1 MGILRRPARHALG
14 RRGVRWG
21 GLVLAGVTALSTS
34 MLALPAPAQAGGL
47 LGLGGGGSSE
57 YIVSAPNGL
66 LSTVVGAVE
75 GVGATVDSTLSFV
88 DAVTTRLNSLEVSL
102 LQLVPGIV
110 VTPDLTVNVQG
121 TIGPSGR
128 APAAVFPQQTGATQL
143 WGQGDTGAGVNVAVL
158 DTGISPL
165 SDFTGRMVDG
175 VDLSGG
181 GNPWQDSY
189 GHGTFVAGLIAG
201 NGASSGGA
209 YTGEAPGAGLVSVKV
224 AGASGQT
231 DLATVISGV
240 GWTIANQSKDNI
252 RVLNMSLG
260 YLPVESTVLD
270 PLDQAV
276 EKAWESGIAVV
287 TSAGNS
293 GPGNGTVLSP
303 GDDPLVITAGAVDDG
318 GQANPAADTMTTFSS
333 VGPTNPDGWFK
344 PDLVT
349 SGRSVVSLRDPG
361 STIDNQNPSARV
373 GSTNFVGSG
382 TSFSSAITSGAA
394 ALLIAA
400 DPSYSPNTVKGTLL
414 GTTNQGPV
422 GNPFVDGHGILN
434 VSAAVGSG
442 PMTLNQQAPSILT
455 LLGQTVGLES
465 SGALSSWNPANWSGS
480 AWNGSAWNGSA
491 WNGSAW
497 NGSAWNG
504 SAWNGSAWNGSAWNG
519 SAWNGSAWN
528 GSAWNGSA
536 WNGSAWNGSAW
547 NGSAWNGSAWN
558 GSAWNGSAWN

>member
-1 MGILRRPARHALG
+1 MAILRRARREMG
-14 RRGVRWG
+14 RRCVRLCG
-21 GLVLAGVTALSTS
+21 FALAGVAALSS
-34 MLALPAPAQAGGL
+34 SVVALPAPAQAGL
-47 LGLGGGGSSE
+47 IGGSSE
-57 YIVSAPNGL
+57 YIVSAPSGAL
-66 LSTVVGAVE
+66 GTVLNAVS
-75 GVGATVDSTLSFV
+75 GVGATVGTTFPFV
-88 DAVTTRLNSLEVSL
+88 NAVTTQLNPLEVTL
-102 LQLVPGIV
+102 LQAVPGIV

-121 TIGPSGR
+121 SVGPSGHTR
-128 APAAVFPQQTGATQL
+128 TDAFTQQSGATQL
-143 WGQGDTGAGVNVAVL
+143 WAQGDTGAGVNVAVL
-158 DTGISPL
+158 DTGIQALP
-165 SDFTGRMVDG
+165 DFSGRMVDG
-175 VDLSGG
+175 VDLSGAN
-181 GNPWQDSY
+181 NPWQDSY

-201 NGASSGGA
+201 NGASSNGA
-209 YTGEAPGAGLVSVKV
+209 HTGEAPGAGLVSVKV

-231 DLATVISGV
+231 DLATVIGGV
-240 GWTIANQSKDNI
+240 GWTIAHQSTDNI

-260 YLPVESTVLD
+260 YLPIESTVID

-276 EKAWESGIAVV
+276 ERAWESGITVV

-293 GPGNGTVLSP
+293 GPGNGTILSP
-303 GDDPLVITAGAVDDG
+303 ADDPLVMTVGAVDDG
-318 GQANPAADTMTTFSS
+318 AQADPADDTMTTFSS

-361 STIDNQNPSARV
+361 STIDTQNPSARV
-373 GSTNFVGSG
+373 GSANFVGSG
-382 TSFSSAITSGAA
+382 TSFSSAVTSGAA
-394 ALLIAA
+394 ALLLAA
-400 DPSYSPNTVKGTLL
+400 DPSYTPNTVKGTLL
-414 GTTNQGPV
+414 WTTMPGPV
-422 GNPFVDGHGILN
+422 GDPFVDGHGVLN
-434 VSAAVGSG
+434 VAAAVGSA
-442 PMTLNQQAPSILT
+442 PATLIQPAPT
-455 LLGQTVGLES
+455 VVTPLGGTVGLEAA
-465 SGALSSWNPANWSGS
+465 GVMSSWNPANWTGS

-558 GSAWNGSAWN
+558 GSAWN